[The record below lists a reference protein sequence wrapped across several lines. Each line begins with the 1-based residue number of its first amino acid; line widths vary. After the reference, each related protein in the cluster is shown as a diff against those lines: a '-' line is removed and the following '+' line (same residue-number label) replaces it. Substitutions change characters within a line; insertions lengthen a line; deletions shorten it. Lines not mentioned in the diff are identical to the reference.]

1 MTTTSYDNQTLTKL
15 LLRSWS
21 LKDTAFSNLS
31 EHLDWIKTLN
41 KTTNVALSR
50 TSLAQCG
57 DWFYDSNLG
66 EIRNTKGSFFKIT
79 GIKETVDDQ
88 VVAEQPIILQEEIG
102 YLGFLCKVIDGE
114 LYFLVQAKIEPG
126 NINKVQLSPTIQA
139 TKSNFQQKHG
149 GRKPRYLECFSNV
162 MDENIIYDQIQSE
175 QSSRFYGKR
184 NRNIVVIT
192 TDDIEISDSFKF
204 MTLGQIK
211 ELMAVDNLVN
221 MDSRTVISCLPYQG
235 EYVQSSELLH
245 LFSDRHLYNSLCHNN
260 DHELKAVLRR
270 LNDTKMY
277 SESKKVLIPLSEMSS
292 WTIEGSQIVG
302 LEQPFKVS
310 FFEIEIEGRE
320 VTRWHQPL
328 FEAIGCATLGLLSTV
343 INEERKFLVKLIPEV
358 GCFDTVE
365 LGPTIQKEPNETE
378 DGSNVIEQFFL
389 QLLDEKKGVLHD
401 VLLSEEGG
409 RFYHEQNRNIIIDVN
424 EEEMDTIELPPEY
437 MWVSFNTLN
446 RLLQFNNILNL
457 QLRNLISLLR
467 I

>member
-15 LLRSWS
+15 LLRSWF
-21 LKDTAFSNLS
+21 LKDTANSNLA
-31 EHLDWIKTLN
+31 EHLDWINTLN

-50 TSLAQCG
+50 TSLTQCG
-57 DWFYDSNLG
+57 DWFYDSMLG

-79 GIKETVDDQ
+79 GIKETVDYQ
-88 VVAEQPIILQEEIG
+88 LVAEQPIILQEEIG
-102 YLGFLCKVIDGE
+102 YLGFLCKVIDDE

-149 GRKPRYLECFSNV
+149 GRKPRYLEYFSNV
-162 MDENIIYDQIQSE
+162 VDENIIYDQIQSE

-184 NRNIVVIT
+184 NRNIIVIT
-192 TDDIEISDSFKF
+192 ADDVEINDSFRF

-221 MDSRTVISCLPYQG
+221 MDSRTVISCLPYKG
-235 EYVQSSELLH
+235 EYVQRSELAH
-245 LFSDRHLYNSLCHNN
+245 LFSDKYLYKSLYHNN
-260 DHELKAVLRR
+260 DDELRGVLRR

-277 SESKKVLIPLSEMSS
+277 SESKKALTPLSELSS
-292 WTIEGSQIVG
+292 WTIETSHIVG
-302 LEQPFKVS
+302 LKEPFKVS

-343 INEERKFLVKLIPEV
+343 INEERKFLVKLTPEI

-365 LGPTIQKEPNETE
+365 LGPTIHKEPNEIE
-378 DGSNVIEQFFL
+378 DGSNVIEQLFW
-389 QLLDEKKGVLHD
+389 QLLDEKKGVSHD

-409 RFYHEQNRNIIIDVN
+409 RFYHEQNRNIIIGVH
-424 EEEMDTIELPPEY
+424 EKEMNTVELPKEY

-446 RLLQFNNILNL
+446 QLLQFNNILNI